1 MLVLTRKAGQQIF
14 MDKGRIQM
22 KVIKVVDDVISIGID
37 APLHIDIAREEVF
50 SQNLAQEKL
59 ASLTRSTR

>member
-22 KVIKVVDDVISIGID
+22 SVIKVEGGVISIGIN

-59 ASLTRSTR
+59 ASLTRSAR

>member
-22 KVIKVVDDVISIGID
+22 KVIKIEDDVISIGID

>member
-22 KVIKVVDDVISIGID
+22 KVIKVVDDVISIGIE

-59 ASLTRSTR
+59 TSLTRGAR

>member
-1 MLVLTRKAGQQIF
+1 MLVLTRKPGQQIF

-22 KVIKVVDDVISIGID
+22 KVIKVEDDVISIGID

-50 SQNLAQEKL
+50 SQSLAQEKC

>member
-22 KVIKVVDDVISIGID
+22 KVIKVEDDVISIGID
-37 APLHIDIAREEVF
+37 APFHIDIAREEVF

-59 ASLTRSTR
+59 DSLTRSAR

>member
-22 KVIKVVDDVISIGID
+22 KVIKVEDDVISIGID

-50 SQNLAQEKL
+50 SQNMAQEKL
-59 ASLTRSTR
+59 ASLVRSTR

>member
-1 MLVLTRKAGQQIF
+1 MLVLTRKAGQQIL

-22 KVIKVVDDVISIGID
+22 KVIKVEDGIISLGIN

-50 SQNLAQEKL
+50 SQNMAQEKL
-59 ASLTRSTR
+59 ASLSRGVR

>member
-22 KVIKVVDDVISIGID
+22 KVIKVEDGVISIGID

-50 SQNLAQEKL
+50 SQNLSQEKL
-59 ASLTRSTR
+59 ASLTRGTR

>member
-22 KVIKVVDDVISIGID
+22 KVIKVEDDVISIGIE

-59 ASLTRSTR
+59 DALNRGAR

>member
-22 KVIKVVDDVISIGID
+22 KVIKVEDDVISIGID

-59 ASLTRSTR
+59 ASLSRSAR

>member
-1 MLVLTRKAGQQIF
+1 MLVLTRKAGQQIL

-22 KVIKVVDDVISIGID
+22 KVIKVEDDIISIGIN

-50 SQNLAQEKL
+50 SQSRAQEKC
-59 ASLTRSTR
+59 ASLNRGAR

>member
-1 MLVLTRKAGQQIF
+1 MLVLTRRAGQQIF

-22 KVIKVVDDVISIGID
+22 KVIKVEDDVISIGIE

-50 SQNLAQEKL
+50 SQSQAQEKL
-59 ASLTRSTR
+59 DALSRGVR

>member
-1 MLVLTRKAGQQIF
+1 

-22 KVIKVVDDVISIGID
+22 KVIKVVDDVISIGIE

-59 ASLTRSTR
+59 ASLTRGAR

>member
-22 KVIKVVDDVISIGID
+22 KVIKIEDGIISLGID

-50 SQNLAQEKL
+50 SQSLAQEKL
-59 ASLTRSTR
+59 ASLNRGA

>member
-1 MLVLTRKAGQQIF
+1 MLVLTRMAGQQIF

-22 KVIKVVDDVISIGID
+22 KVIKVEDDVISIGID

>member
-1 MLVLTRKAGQQIF
+1 MLVLTRKAGQQIL

-22 KVIKVVDDVISIGID
+22 KVIKIEDGIISIGID

-50 SQNLAQEKL
+50 SQILAQEKL
-59 ASLTRSTR
+59 AALSRGV

>member
-22 KVIKVVDDVISIGID
+22 KVIKVVDDVISIGIE

-59 ASLTRSTR
+59 ASLTRGAR

>member
-22 KVIKVVDDVISIGID
+22 KVIKVEDDVISIGID
-37 APLHIDIAREEVF
+37 APLHIDIARAEVF
-50 SQNLAQEKL
+50 SHNLAQEKL
-59 ASLTRSTR
+59 ASLTRGAR